1 MVAVEEFSR
10 LVSGIY
16 AAVVA
21 PEYWEPTIR
30 DIHETLGG
38 TAGALLSADGT
49 VWSIENSI
57 LPTGAAESYAEHYCT
72 VDHVLTAVHA
82 GSVGAVRTGVELVD
96 PYRTT
101 EFYAEWMHPYQL
113 DDGLFVKL
121 SDGPHPAC
129 FIVASPRRT
138 ESFDTLERVKVVGG
152 LVPHLQQAIRL
163 RDRFSALV
171 DRAAE
176 LTGALG
182 VIRHGLLVV
191 NLDQVVLTV
200 NSAGERILRSAD
212 GLSLKAGRICV
223 SHSRGAGELSSA
235 ISGAIT
241 GQGSGVAFAQS
252 FTCGRP
258 SGKRP
263 YVLHAL
269 PFQRDGS
276 RGRAVALLL
285 VIDPEVEPEPPVAL
299 LRRLYHLTQ
308 TEAEVALHV
317 MHGGDLKQISEQLC
331 ISLTTVRT
339 HLHHVFD
346 KTDTHRQAE
355 LVRLLHLLDP

>member
-1 MVAVEEFSR
+1 MVAVEDFSR

-30 DIHETLGG
+30 DIHDTLGG
-38 TAGALLSADGT
+38 TAGALLTGDGT
-49 VWSIENSI
+49 VWSIENSV
-57 LPTGAAESYAEHYCT
+57 LPTGAAESYARHYCT
-72 VDHVLTAVHA
+72 VDHVLAAVHA

-101 EFYAEWMHPYQL
+101 EFNADWLHPFDL
-113 DDGLFVKL
+113 EDGLFVKL
-121 SDGPHPAC
+121 SDGSKPAC
-129 FIVASPRRT
+129 FLIGSPRRT
-138 ESFDTLERVKVVGG
+138 ESFDTVERVKVVGG
-152 LVPHLQQAIRL
+152 LTPHLQQAVRL
-163 RDRFSALV
+163 RDRFTVLV

-182 VIRHGLLVV
+182 VIRHGILVV
-191 NLDQVVLTV
+191 DINRVVLSV
-200 NSAGERILRSAD
+200 NSAGERILRSGD
-212 GLSLKAGRICV
+212 GLHLHAGRIGV
-223 SHSRGAGELSSA
+223 THSRGAAELSSA

-241 GQGSGVAFAQS
+241 GKGSGVAFAQS

-269 PFQRDGS
+269 PFQRDET

-285 VIDPEVEPEPPVAL
+285 VVDPEIEPEPPAAL

-317 MHGGDLKQISEQLC
+317 MRGVDLKQISERLGV
-331 ISLTTVRT
+331 SLTTVRT
-339 HLHHVFD
+339 HLQHVFD

-355 LVRLLHLLDP
+355 LVRLLHLIDP